1 VLHTRGRTSF
11 GGVILSRITVVGIGY
26 VGLTTAACLADLGNS
41 VCGVDVDPTII
52 DALHRGEVPFFEP
65 GLQEMV
71 VRNLAAGRL
80 RFTSFYAE
88 AVPEAEFVFIA
99 VGTPMAETG
108 EADLT
113 YVRAAAAMI
122 AEHQVGPLLIVNKS
136 TVPIGTADIVSD
148 IVRRTTAGRLGI
160 RVVSNPEFLREGS
173 AIRDFM
179 EPDRIVLGSADPD
192 AAALVA
198 ELYEPL
204 SAPILITNAYTAEMI
219 KYASNAFLATK
230 ISFINEVARVCERV
244 GADVKVVAEGM
255 GMDPRV
261 GARFLEAGLGY
272 GGSCLP
278 KDVTALVHT
287 SKAIGAHPQLL
298 SAVMEINNSQ
308 PQLLVDKL
316 EAIIGSL
323 SGTTVTVLG
332 LSFKP
337 DTDDMRAAPSLT
349 LIAEL
354 QRRGASVRAYD
365 PAAMASAKELL
376 STVAMAD
383 DPYGAAEGAD
393 ALVIATEW
401 NEFRQLDLGRIKE
414 VMKQPVIVDGR
425 NLYQPDELRRLGF
438 EYRGVGR

>member
-1 VLHTRGRTSF
+1 MLHTRGETSF
-11 GGVILSRITVVGIGY
+11 GGVILSRITVVGVGY
-26 VGLTTAACLADLGNS
+26 VGLTTAACFADLGHS
-41 VCGVDVDPTII
+41 VCGVDVDPAVIE
-52 DALHRGEVPFFEP
+52 ALHRGEVPFFEP

-80 RFTSFYAE
+80 RFTSYYAE
-88 AVPEAEFVFIA
+88 AVPGSEFAFIA

-113 YVRAAAAMI
+113 YVRAAAEMI
-122 AEHQVGPLLIVNKS
+122 AEHQVEPLLIVNKS

-148 IVRRTTAGRLGI
+148 IVQRTTAGRPGI

-198 ELYEPL
+198 ELYGPL
-204 SAPILITNAYTAEMI
+204 NAPILITSAYSAEMI

-261 GARFLEAGLGY
+261 GATFLEAGLGY

-308 PQLLVDKL
+308 PQLLVDKV

-337 DTDDMRAAPSLT
+337 NTDDMRDAPSLT

-354 QRRGASVRAYD
+354 QGRGASVRAYD
-365 PAAMASAKELL
+365 PVAMASARGLL

-383 DPYGAAEGAD
+383 DPYSAAEGAD

-401 NEFRQLDLGRIKE
+401 SEFRQLDLDRIKK

-425 NLYQPDELRRLGF
+425 NLYEPDEVRRLGF
-438 EYRGVGR
+438 VYQGVGR